1 MTKDKW
7 SGKVYECVC
16 VRFLPVLQGS
26 WGYVYPYLIVCVCVC
41 VWGGVRVRERE
52 KERESIFEH

>member
-1 MTKDKW
+1 MCEISTCTAGVMGIRL
-7 SGKVYECVC
+7 SSPYRVC
-16 VRFLPVLQGS
+16 L
-26 WGYVYPYLIVCVCVC
+26 CVC